1 MDSFTD
7 EPLPIPERLV
17 RDNEAR
23 GRDPFF
29 IREREY
35 GMDRYARFGPTDK
48 DKRATTVA
56 TDSSSLLFCFFD
68 ELGYC

>member
-1 MDSFTD
+1 MS
-7 EPLPIPERLV
+7 PCLYPIPERLV
-17 RDNEAR
+17 RSIEIT

-29 IREREY
+29 IFRREREY
-35 GMDRYARFGPTDK
+35 GMDRYARFGPTDR

-56 TDSSSLLFCFFD
+56 TDSSSPLFCSFG